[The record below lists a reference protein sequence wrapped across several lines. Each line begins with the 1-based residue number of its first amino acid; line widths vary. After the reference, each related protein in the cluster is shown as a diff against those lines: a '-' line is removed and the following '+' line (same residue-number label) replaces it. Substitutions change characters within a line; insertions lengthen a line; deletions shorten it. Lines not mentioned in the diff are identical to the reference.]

1 MVKMNVSLVRT
12 ATTRPTL
19 FGFGVG
25 LGVSPR
31 WIITFVMAVL
41 FAKPLGNGD
50 SEVGEVGVL
59 VLRTGPSRVAA
70 YLSSK

>member
-1 MVKMNVSLVRT
+1 MVEVNVPLVCT

-59 VLRTGPSRVAA
+59 VLRSGPSRVAA